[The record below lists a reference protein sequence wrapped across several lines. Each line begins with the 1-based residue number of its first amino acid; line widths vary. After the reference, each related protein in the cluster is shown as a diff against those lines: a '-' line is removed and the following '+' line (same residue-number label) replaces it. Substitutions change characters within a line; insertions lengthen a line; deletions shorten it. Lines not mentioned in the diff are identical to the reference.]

1 MKKNKPLISVIIP
14 VFNQEK
20 FIGRCLR
27 SIIKQSIH
35 RDLYEIIVIN
45 DCSEDLT
52 KYALTQ
58 FHDEIKVLDNNKNI
72 GLPFSLNKGL
82 KVAKGKFI
90 IRLDSDDYV
99 NFNYLLF
106 LYETIIANDYD
117 AVSCDYYLVDDN
129 EFIIE
134 RKNSKKNPIGCAI
147 LFKREVFD
155 DIGYYNEEFLRN
167 EEQEFML
174 RFNNK
179 KTIIN
184 LPIPLYR
191 YRRHDTNITNDELL
205 MNHYDDKLNSIK

>member
-27 SIIKQSIH
+27 SIIKQSID
-35 RDLYEIIVIN
+35 RDLYEVIVIN

-52 KYALTQ
+52 KYALSQ
-58 FHDEIKVLDNNKNI
+58 FHNEIKVLENKKNM
-72 GLPFSLNKGL
+72 GLPSSLNKGINES
-82 KVAKGKFI
+82 KGEYI

-99 NFNYLLF
+99 NVNYLLF
-106 LYETIIANDYD
+106 LYEAIITNDYD

-129 EFIIE
+129 ESIIE
-134 RKNSKKNPIGCAI
+134 RKYFKKNPIGCAI
-147 LFKREVFD
+147 LFKKNIFNE
-155 DIGYYNEEFLRN
+155 IGYYNEEFLRN

-174 RFNNK
+174 RFNKNK
-179 KTIIN
+179 KIMN

-191 YRRHDTNITNDELL
+191 YRRHDSNITNNEVM
-205 MNHYDDKLNSIK
+205 MNYYNNKLKEK

>member
-27 SIIKQSIH
+27 SIIKQSID

-45 DCSEDLT
+45 DYSKDLT

-58 FHDEIKVLDNNKNI
+58 FHNEIKVLENKKNM
-72 GLPFSLNKGL
+72 GLPSSLNKGINE
-82 KVAKGKFI
+82 AKGEYI

-99 NFNYLLF
+99 NVNYLLF
-106 LYETIIANDYD
+106 LYEAIITNDYD

-129 EFIIE
+129 ESIIE
-134 RKNSKKNPIGCAI
+134 RKYFQKNPIGCAI
-147 LFKREVFD
+147 LFKKDVFNE
-155 DIGYYNEEFLRN
+155 IGYYNEEFFRN

-174 RFNNK
+174 RFNKNK
-179 KTIIN
+179 KIMN

-191 YRRHDTNITNDELL
+191 YRRHDSNITNNELM
-205 MNHYDDKLNSIK
+205 MNHYNNKLKEK